1 MEPLEEM
8 ELWQEVEQHWRVV
21 QKHLQSQIDQ
31 CRDKCL
37 GSDIKTMEEVAELR
51 GRVRAYKV
59 LATLPQDRI
68 KELEA
73 QLGKDD
79 KRARRT

>member
-1 MEPLEEM
+1 M
-8 ELWQEVEQHWRVV
+8 ELWQEVEQVWAVV
-21 QKHLQSQIDQ
+21 KSHLSKLEAG
-31 CRDKCL
+31 CKDKVL

-73 QLGKDD
+73 QLGKDV
-79 KRARRT
+79 KSRR

>member
-1 MEPLEEM
+1 
-8 ELWQEVEQHWRVV
+8 
-21 QKHLQSQIDQ
+21 
-31 CRDKCL
+31 
-37 GSDIKTMEEVAELR
+37 MEEVAELR

>member
-1 MEPLEEM
+1 M
-8 ELWQEVEQHWRVV
+8 ELWEEVNRHWGVV
-21 QKHLQSQIDQ
+21 KSHLNKLENG
-31 CRDKCL
+31 CKDKVL